1 MLLGIQDAAVVLET
15 WESSPKALTRY
26 TDGRGSFL
34 FITRE
39 KEDGN
44 GGFMKRFL
52 IFAFVACFLFGMTGG
67 AMAVGNGKKVEFDEK
82 TNGKVIFDGKAH
94 ADAGS
99 KCADCHS
106 KPKLFEMKKVPLKMD
121 DMKAGKSCGACHDGK
136 KAFGVSECAKCHK
149 K

>member
-1 MLLGIQDAAVVLET
+1 LSEKLFEVTQ
-15 WESSPKALTRY
+15 KAKY
-26 TDGRGSFL
+26 Y
-34 FITRE
+34 
-39 KEDGN
+39 N

-52 IFAFVACFLFGMTGG
+52 IFVFAACFLFGVVGG
-67 AMAVGNGKKVEFDEK
+67 AMAVGTGKKVEFDGA

-94 ADAGS
+94 ADAGT

-121 DMKAGKSCGACHDGK
+121 DMNSGMSCGTCHDGK
-136 KAFGVSECAKCHK
+136 KAFSVSDCGKCHK